1 MSASGKIMVVDDE
14 RGIRYLLEDALV
26 GEGYDVTLAKNGR
39 DCLRQMEEQEF
50 DVLITDM
57 DMPELDGMGLLRMMK
72 RAGRAEMVIVMS
84 GHDLNEG
91 RFHAPDLPPVLCRLQ
106 KPFKMEGL
114 LNVIVRAMENQYGDL
129 SARNRMS
136 G

>member
-1 MSASGKIMVVDDE
+1 MRGSGKIMVVDDE
-14 RGIRYLLEDALV
+14 RGIRYLLEDALA

-50 DVLITDM
+50 DLLITDM

-72 RAGRAEMVIVMS
+72 RAGRAEMVIMMS
-84 GHDLNEG
+84 GHDLNEA

-129 SARNRMS
+129 PARNRMS